1 MVAVFHRTEPP
12 QSLITLLVGWSRYY
26 DQLQIVSRVQGAD
39 RRWGWAVNL
48 RGIGTAMKQH
58 CAESVVLHGTGEVG
72 RRIWRMLLLQN
83 KLEQRQVSR

>member
-1 MVAVFHRTEPP
+1 
-12 QSLITLLVGWSRYY
+12 
-26 DQLQIVSRVQGAD
+26 
-39 RRWGWAVNL
+39 
-48 RGIGTAMKQH
+48 MKQH